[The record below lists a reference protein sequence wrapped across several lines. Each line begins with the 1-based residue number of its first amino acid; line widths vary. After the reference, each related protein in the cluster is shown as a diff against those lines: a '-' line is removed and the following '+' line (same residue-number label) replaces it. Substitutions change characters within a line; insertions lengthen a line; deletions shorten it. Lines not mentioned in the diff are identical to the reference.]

1 LITIR
6 AKEQE
11 GKEEEGKLK
20 ERKQKELPYGSN
32 LTRQNAF

>member
-20 ERKQKELPYGSN
+20 ERKQKELLYGSN

>member
-20 ERKQKELPYGSN
+20 KKKKKELPYGSN